1 MQRKNF
7 PSVNVLAGFVLLTSL
22 FFIAPAVTSAQVS
35 AGEIVGTVTDPSG
48 AVLPGTQIEATHLAT
63 NQKFSTSVTPVG
75 NFLLSAVPIG
85 DYRVLAQLTG
95 FKASVTETSVFTGRT
110 TTVNIQMVLGALTD
124 QVTVK
129 ADTAPLLQ
137 ATNAEISTVLERN
150 VIMDLPVA
158 LSSPLAF
165 NSSGRRQI
173 EQFEFLT
180 PGVTGN
186 GFSKSFNGT
195 PDMSQEAVIDGAA
208 LGNGGAVPGFIGQ
221 WTPPYEAVEEF
232 KVSSSLYPAGD
243 GRGFGITNFTMKSGT
258 NAFHGDAF
266 YIFNNEKLNA
276 RGFFAASRGIIKQ
289 NNFGFTV
296 GGPIIKNK
304 TFFFGAYEEYRLR
317 TGPASRGLVTIP
329 SLPFRSGDFS
339 QLTDPSTGQLIPI
352 YDPATTRADGQG
364 GFTRDPFRGN
374 MIPSS
379 RFSAIAQ
386 RVIGLMPT
394 PNYPG
399 IVNNW
404 TDHSYGPVNDR
415 VWSIKI
421 DHNFNDRHRVYVSV
435 WVAGA
440 PALTGHGPLGNA
452 TLLDSS
458 DWPNASNG
466 EGIRFNYEWVPRPNL
481 INHFA
486 FGFSSTGGPRE
497 ADVHQG
503 NKILQVPGVDPNAS
517 GFTSFYI
524 PGMPEFGDS
533 DQQPSSPQRAHSTIW
548 NDSVTWVRGKHQVK
562 FGADVRYD
570 NNVNLDSTVG
580 GGASGAFSFSNVETS
595 LPDSPNVGNL
605 GNAFASFLLGQ
616 ADSAQRLAAVVSRTF
631 STPYMAYFID
641 DKIQITPKLVITPG
655 LRYEVAWPYRE
666 THGRMSALDLHLA
679 NPGAG
684 GLPGAYVFGASKI
697 VPPVDLREWGP
708 RLGIAYQWNN
718 KTVIRAGYG
727 WIYAPT
733 NGAGI
738 GSYQT
743 GSNSLFAGYSKIT
756 SFSST
761 NGGVTPGTLVDQ
773 GFPTFTGTLPN
784 ADPSIQNGSF
794 ADYLNRSGGK
804 QSSTQN
810 WQLSVQRDLGWSTV
824 LDVAYVGNK
833 GSHLPGNL
841 ENLDQVPAKYL
852 TLGPLLSQDINSS
865 AAQAAGI
872 RSPFPG
878 FSGSV
883 NQALLPYP
891 QFLGITEPIE
901 PVGNSTY
908 ESMQMK
914 LQKRTSNGLAFLV
927 SYTLSKNLTD
937 TGLSGGAGFATFN
950 ASPLDTAN
958 RRLEKS
964 LAGNDVT
971 HNLVMSWVYE
981 VPFGKGS
988 KGIVQKVAKGW
999 LLGVV
1004 ASYRSGTPIGIGGG
1018 PNLLLFNGGNRPNRV
1033 PGVPERVS
1041 LKGGS
1046 FDPAVDLYLNINAFS
1061 QPAPFTIGNVS
1072 RFEPSLRTFPFF
1084 NEDLSAIKR
1093 TYVPKISEAF
1103 NVEFRAEFFNIF
1115 NRTVF
1120 GGPSTNINDP
1130 TSFGTVGYQA
1140 NTPRTIQFSL
1150 KVNF

>member
-1 MQRKNF
+1 MQNRHLQ
-7 PSVNVLAGFVLLTSL
+7 SVKWLAGLLLSTSPLFVSP
-22 FFIAPAVTSAQVS
+22 IVARAQVS

-48 AVLPGTQIEATHLAT
+48 AVLPGVQIEATHLAT
-63 NQKFSTSVTPVG
+63 NQTFSTKVTSVG

-95 FKASVTETSVFTGRT
+95 FKAFVSETSVFTGRT
-110 TTVNIQMVLGALTD
+110 TTLNIQMVLGALTD
-124 QVTVK
+124 QVTVR

-137 ATNAEISTVLERN
+137 ATSAEVSTVLERH
-150 VIMDLPVA
+150 VIMDLPVS
-158 LSSPLAF
+158 LNEPGS

-180 PGVTGN
+180 PGVTGTQ
-186 GFSKSFNGT
+186 FSKSFNGT
-195 PDMSQEAVIDGAA
+195 PDMSQEAVIDGVA

-243 GRGFGITNFTMKSGT
+243 GRGFGVTNFTMKSGT
-258 NAFHGDAF
+258 NEFHGDAF
-266 YIFNNEKLNA
+266 YIVNNDKFNA
-276 RGFFAASRGIIKQ
+276 RSFFAPTRQIIRQ
-289 NNFGFTV
+289 NNYGFAV
-296 GGPIIKNK
+296 GGPIKKNK
-304 TFFFGAYEEYRLR
+304 TFFYGAYEEYRLR
-317 TGPASRGLVTIP
+317 TAPSSRGLVTIP

-339 QLTDPSTGQLIPI
+339 QLKDPSTGQLIPI
-352 YDPATTRADGQG
+352 YDPATTRDDGAG
-364 GFTRDPFRGN
+364 GFTRDPFTGN

-379 RFSAIAQ
+379 RFSAVAQ

-394 PNYPG
+394 PDSPG
-399 IVNNW
+399 IVNNYF
-404 TDHSYGPVNDR
+404 DRSYGPVNDR

-421 DHNFNDRHRVYVSV
+421 DHNFNDRHRVNFSE

-466 EGIRFNYEWVPRPNL
+466 SGTRFNYEWVPRPNL

-497 ADVHQG
+497 ADVHKG
-503 NKILQVPGVDPNAS
+503 NKVLQVPGIDPNAS

-548 NDSVTWVRGKHQVK
+548 NDTVTWVHGKHQVK

-570 NNVNLDSTVG
+570 DNINLDSTIG
-580 GGASGAFSFSNVETS
+580 GGASGAFSFSNLETS
-595 LPDSPNVGNL
+595 LPDSPNASNL
-605 GNAFASFLLGQ
+605 GNGFASFLLGQ

-631 STPYMAYFID
+631 STPYMAYFVD
-641 DKIQITPKLVITPG
+641 DKIQVTPKLVITPG

-684 GLPGAYVFGASKI
+684 GLPGAYVFGEKKI
-697 VPPVDLREWGP
+697 EPVLDLREWGP
-708 RLGIAYQWNN
+708 RLGLAYQWNS

-738 GSYQT
+738 GSYQL
-743 GSNSLFAGYSKIT
+743 GQSLFAGYSKIT
-756 SFSST
+756 SFAST

-773 GFPTFTGTLPN
+773 GFPTFTGTLPTI
-784 ADPSIQNGSF
+784 DPAIQNGSY

-824 LDVAYVGNK
+824 VDVAYVANK
-833 GSHLPGNL
+833 GSHLPSNL
-841 ENLDQVPAKYL
+841 ENLNQVPTKYL
-852 TLGPLLSQDINSS
+852 SLGPLLSQDISSS

-872 RSPFPG
+872 KSPYPG

-883 NQALLPYP
+883 NQALLPFP
-891 QFLGITEPIE
+891 QFLGITEQIE

-908 ESMQMK
+908 QSMQMK
-914 LQKRTSNGLAFLV
+914 VQKRTSNGLAFLV
-927 SYTLSKNLTD
+927 SYTFSKNLTD
-937 TGLSGGAGFATFN
+937 TGLSGFAPFN
-950 ASPLDTAN
+950 NSALDTAN
-958 RRLEKS
+958 RGLEKA

-988 KGIVQKVAKGW
+988 KGLAQKVAKGW
-999 LLGVV
+999 IVGAV
-1004 ASYRSGTPIGIGGG
+1004 ATYRSGTPIGIGGG
-1018 PNLLLFNGGNRPNRV
+1018 PDLLLFNGGNRPNRV
-1033 PGVPERVS
+1033 PAVSERVS

-1061 QPAPFTIGNVS
+1061 QPAPFTFGNVS
-1072 RFEPSLRTFPFF
+1072 RLEPTLRTFPYLS
-1084 NEDLSAIKR
+1084 EDVSAIKR

-1120 GGPSTNINDP
+1120 GGPSTSINDP
-1130 TSFGTVGYQA
+1130 TSFGIVGYQA
-1140 NTPRTIQFSL
+1140 NSPRTIQFSL

>member
-1 MQRKNF
+1 
-7 PSVNVLAGFVLLTSL
+7 
-22 FFIAPAVTSAQVS
+22 VS

-48 AVLPGTQIEATHLAT
+48 AVLPGVRIEATHLAT
-63 NQKFSTSVTPVG
+63 NQKFSTTVTSVG
-75 NFLLSAVPIG
+75 NYLLSAVPIG
-85 DYRVLAQLTG
+85 DYRVLAQQTG

-110 TTVNIQMVLGALTD
+110 TTVNIQMVLGALSE

-129 ADTAPLLQ
+129 AGSAPLLQ
-137 ATNAEISTVLERN
+137 TTNAEVSTVLERN
-150 VIMDLPVA
+150 VIMDLPVM
-158 LSSPLAF
+158 LSQPGS
-165 NSSGRRQI
+165 NGSGRRQI

-180 PGVTGN
+180 PGVTGSQ
-186 GFSKSFNGT
+186 FSKSFNGT
-195 PDMSQEAVIDGAA
+195 PDMSQEAVIDGVP
-208 LGNGGAVPGFIGQ
+208 LGNGGAVPGFITQ

-232 KVSSSLYPAGD
+232 KVSSSLYPAGE
-243 GRGFGITNFTMKSGT
+243 GRGFGLTNFTMKSGT

-266 YIFNNEKLNA
+266 YIVNNDKFNA
-276 RGFFAASRGIIKQ
+276 RSFFAPTRSIIRQ
-289 NNFGFTV
+289 NNYGFTL
-296 GGPIIKNK
+296 GGPIKKNR
-304 TFFFGAYEEYRLR
+304 TFFYGAYEEYRLR
-317 TGPASRGLVTIP
+317 TGASSRGLVTIP

-352 YDPATTRADGQG
+352 YDPATTRDDGAG
-364 GFTRDPFRGN
+364 GFTRDPFPGN
-374 MIPSS
+374 MIPSA

-386 RVIGLMPT
+386 RVIGLLPT
-394 PNYPG
+394 PDYSG

-404 TDHSYGPVNDR
+404 IDRSYGPVNDR

-421 DHNFNDRHRVYVSV
+421 DHNFNDKHRVNFSI

-440 PALTGHGPLGNA
+440 PALTGHGSLGDG

-458 DWPNASNG
+458 DWPNESSG
-466 EGIRFNYEWVPRPNL
+466 SGIRFNYEWVPKPNL

-486 FGFSSTGGPRE
+486 FGFSSTGGPRD

-503 NKILQVPGVDPNAS
+503 NKTLQVPGVDPNAP

-548 NDSVTWVRGKHQVK
+548 NDSVTWVHGKHQVK

-570 NNVNLDSTVG
+570 NNVNLDSTIG
-580 GGASGAFSFSNVETS
+580 GGASGSFFFSNLETS
-595 LPDSPNVGNL
+595 LPDSPNSGNL
-605 GNAFASFLLGQ
+605 GNGFASFLLGQ

-631 STPYMAYFID
+631 STPYMAYFFD
-641 DKIQITPKLVITPG
+641 DKIQVTPKLVITPG

-684 GLPGAYVFGASKI
+684 GLPGAYVFGAGKI
-697 VPPVDLREWGP
+697 EPALDMKEWGP
-708 RLGIAYQWNN
+708 RLGIAYQLNN

-738 GSYQT
+738 ASYQF
-743 GSNSLFAGYSKIT
+743 GNSLFAGYSKIT
-756 SFSST
+756 SFAST

-784 ADPSIQNGSF
+784 ADPSIQNGSN
-794 ADYLNRSGGK
+794 ADYLNSGGGK

-824 LDVAYVGNK
+824 VDVAYVANK
-833 GSHLPGNL
+833 GSHLPAGL
-841 ENLDQVPAKYL
+841 ENLNQVPTKYL
-852 TLGPLLSQDINSS
+852 SLGPLLSQDISS
-865 AAQAAGI
+865 AAAQAAGI
-872 RSPFPG
+872 KSPYPG

-883 NQALLPYP
+883 NQALLPFP
-891 QFLGITEPIE
+891 QFLGITEQIE

-908 ESMQMK
+908 QSMQVK
-914 LQKRTSNGLAFLV
+914 VQKRTSNGLAFLV
-927 SYTLSKNLTD
+927 SYTLSKTLTD
-937 TGLSGGAGFATFN
+937 TGLSGFAVFNGAA
-950 ASPLDTAN
+950 LDTAN
-958 RRLEKS
+958 RGLEKA
-964 LAGNDVT
+964 LAGNDMT

-981 VPFGKGS
+981 VPFGKHSRGLA
-988 KGIVQKVAKGW
+988 QKVAKGW
-999 LLGVV
+999 MLGAV

-1018 PNLLLFNGGNRPNRV
+1018 PDLLLFNGGNRPNRV
-1033 PGVPERVS
+1033 PGVSERVS

-1061 QPAPFTIGNVS
+1061 QPAPFTVGNVS
-1072 RFEPSLRTFPFF
+1072 RLEPSLRTFPYL

-1093 TYVPKISEAF
+1093 TYVPKISEVF

-1120 GGPSTNINDP
+1120 GGPSTYINDP
-1130 TSFGTVGYQA
+1130 TSFGIVGSQA
-1140 NTPRTIQFSL
+1140 NAPRTIQFSL